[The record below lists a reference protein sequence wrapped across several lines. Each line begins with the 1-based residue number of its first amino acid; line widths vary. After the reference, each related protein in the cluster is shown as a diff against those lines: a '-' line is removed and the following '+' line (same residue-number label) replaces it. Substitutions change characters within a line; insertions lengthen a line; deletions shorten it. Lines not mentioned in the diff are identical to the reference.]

1 MGAEK
6 VKLIETREDRQKNS
20 RQLLNDLKAMRY
32 MLDNNMFETGIHRIG
47 AEQELCFIDPLKR
60 PAPVLMEVLNEIEDP
75 HFTTEFARFNME
87 INLDPLPFADDCFS
101 KLEKDMLE
109 FLRVGNDVAAKHQAR
124 ILLTGILPT
133 IRFSDIKLDN
143 LTPLKR
149 YHALAEKLH
158 ELRGGHFEF
167 FIEGPD
173 SLVLNDGLALWE
185 GSNTSFQVHYQVN
198 PEEFAPVYNWS
209 MAITAPLMAAST
221 NSPFLL
227 GKRLWRE
234 TRIALFQQSVDTRSQ
249 SELYRDRTPRVC
261 FGTGWVKES
270 VLEVYKDDIARHPA
284 ILASTRDE
292 DAMQMLKNG
301 KIPHLYALS
310 VFNGTVYKWNRPCF
324 GMSGDKPHLRIEQRV
339 LPAGPTVKDEVANAA
354 FWLGMMHGMPEKY
367 RDLSSRMD
375 FDYAKENFFKAARHG
390 LGSYFM
396 WHDGH
401 IHKRI
406 TATELILDE
415 LLPIARKGL
424 EKAKVKQEDI
434 DLYLGIIEKRVA
446 SGRTGSQ
453 WQLSSFNKMKNMA
466 SKDEALVAVTGAM
479 YTRQVENKP
488 VHEWSL
494 AEISDA
500 GTWLNRYKVIEQLM
514 STDLFTVKEDDPLD
528 LAANVMDW
536 RNIRHLPVEN
546 SNGKLVG
553 ILNCKM
559 LSRYYSHDSNH
570 PVEATVGQ
578 VMETDFP
585 HVSPDTE
592 TAEAIA
598 ILKNSTIGCLP
609 VMRKDQMVGLV
620 TEKDFL
626 QVTENLFAE
635 IQQSLKT

>member
-6 VKLIETREDRQKNS
+6 VKLIETREERQRNS
-20 RQLLNDLKAMRY
+20 KQLLNDLKAMQY
-32 MLDNNMFETGIHRIG
+32 MLDNKMFESGIRCMG
-47 AEQELCFIDPLKR
+47 AEQELCFIDPLHR
-60 PAPVLMEVLNEIEDP
+60 PAPVLMEVLGRLDDP

-87 INLDPLPFADDCFS
+87 INLDPQPFTKSAFS
-101 KLEKDMLE
+101 VLEKNLLS
-109 FLRVGNDVAAKHQAR
+109 FLQTGNEAAAKEQAR

-133 IRFSDIKLDN
+133 IRFRDIKLDN

-149 YHALAEKLH
+149 YRALAEKLH
-158 ELRGGHFEF
+158 ELRGGHFDF

-185 GSNTSFQVHYQVN
+185 GSNTSFQVHYQVD
-198 PEEFAPVYNWS
+198 PEDFAPVYNWS

-261 FGTGWVKES
+261 FGTGWVKDS
-270 VLEVYKDDIARHPA
+270 ILEVYKDDIARHPA
-284 ILASTRDE
+284 LLASTRE
-292 DAMQMLKNG
+292 ENAMKVLEEG
-301 KIPHLYALS
+301 KIPQLYALS

-324 GMSGDKPHLRIEQRV
+324 GMGGNKPHIRIEQRV

-354 FWLGMMHGMPEKY
+354 FWLGMMNGLPERY
-367 RDLSSRMD
+367 RDLSSKMD

-396 WHDGH
+396 WHDGES
-401 IHKRI
+401 HKRL

-415 LLPIARKGL
+415 LLPIARSGL
-424 EKAKVKQEDI
+424 EKAKIDQQDI
-434 DLYLGIIEKRVA
+434 DLYLGIIEKRVE

-453 WQLSSFNKMKNMA
+453 WQLTSFNKMKDMVT
-466 SKDEALVAVTGAM
+466 KDEALVAVTGSM
-479 YTRQVENKP
+479 YKQQIKNKP
-488 VHEWSL
+488 VHEWEL
-494 AEISDA
+494 AGISDA
-500 GTWLNRYKVIEQLM
+500 GTFLNRYKVIDQLM
-514 STDLFTVKEDDPLD
+514 STDLFTVKENDPLD

-546 SNGKLVG
+546 STGKLVG

-559 LSRYYSHDSNH
+559 LSRFYSHDSNH

-578 VMETDFP
+578 VMARDFP
-585 HVSPDTE
+585 KVSPDTE
-592 TAEAIA
+592 TVKAIA
-598 ILKNSTIGCLP
+598 ILKESPLGCLP
-609 VMRKDQMVGLV
+609 IMRKDKLVGLV

-626 QVTENLFAE
+626 QVTENLFTE
-635 IQQSLKT
+635 IQQSLQL

>member
-6 VKLIETREDRQKNS
+6 VKLIETREERQRNS
-20 RQLLNDLKAMRY
+20 KQLLNDLKAMQY
-32 MLDNNMFETGIHRIG
+32 MLDNKMFESGIRCMG
-47 AEQELCFIDPLKR
+47 AEQELCFIDPLHR
-60 PAPVLMEVLNEIEDP
+60 PAPVLMEVLGRLDDP

-87 INLDPLPFADDCFS
+87 INLDPQSFTKSAFS
-101 KLEKDMLE
+101 VLEKNLLS
-109 FLRVGNDVAAKHQAR
+109 FLQTGNEAAAKEQAR

-133 IRFSDIKLDN
+133 IRFRDIKLDN

-149 YHALAEKLH
+149 YRALAEKLH
-158 ELRGGHFEF
+158 ELRGGHFDF

-185 GSNTSFQVHYQVN
+185 GSNTSFQVHYQVD
-198 PEEFAPVYNWS
+198 PEDFAPVYNWS

-261 FGTGWVKES
+261 FGTGWVKDS
-270 VLEVYKDDIARHPA
+270 ILEVYKDDIARHPA
-284 ILASTRDE
+284 LLASTRE
-292 DAMQMLKNG
+292 ENAMKVLEEG
-301 KIPHLYALS
+301 KIPQLYALS

-324 GMSGDKPHLRIEQRV
+324 GMGGNKPHIRIEQRV

-354 FWLGMMHGMPEKY
+354 FWLGMMNGLPERY
-367 RDLSSRMD
+367 RDLSSKMD

-396 WHDGH
+396 WHDGES
-401 IHKRI
+401 HKRL

-415 LLPIARKGL
+415 LLPIARSGL
-424 EKAKVKQEDI
+424 EKAKIDQQDI
-434 DLYLGIIEKRVA
+434 DLYLGIIEKRVE

-453 WQLSSFNKMKNMA
+453 WQLTSFNKMKDMVT
-466 SKDEALVAVTGAM
+466 KDEALVAVTGSM
-479 YTRQVENKP
+479 YKQQIKNKP
-488 VHEWSL
+488 VHEWEL
-494 AEISDA
+494 AGISDA
-500 GTWLNRYKVIEQLM
+500 GTFLNRYKVIDQLM
-514 STDLFTVKEDDPLD
+514 STDLFTVKENDPLD

-546 SNGKLVG
+546 STGKLVG

-559 LSRYYSHDSNH
+559 LSRFYSHDSNH

-578 VMETDFP
+578 VMAKDFP
-585 HVSPDTE
+585 KVSPDTE
-592 TAEAIA
+592 TVKAIA
-598 ILKNSTIGCLP
+598 ILKESPLGCLP
-609 VMRKDQMVGLV
+609 IMRKDKLVGLV

-626 QVTENLFAE
+626 QVTENLFTE
-635 IQQSLKT
+635 IQQSLQL

>member
-6 VKLIETREDRQKNS
+6 VKLIETREERQRNS
-20 RQLLNDLKAMRY
+20 KQLLNDLKAMQY
-32 MLDNNMFETGIHRIG
+32 MLDNKMFESGIRCMG
-47 AEQELCFIDPLKR
+47 AEQELCFIDPLHR
-60 PAPVLMEVLNEIEDP
+60 PAPVLMEVLGRLDDP

-87 INLDPLPFADDCFS
+87 INLDPQSFTKSAFS
-101 KLEKDMLE
+101 VLEKNLLS
-109 FLRVGNDVAAKHQAR
+109 FLQTGNEAAAKEQAR

-133 IRFSDIKLDN
+133 IRFRDIKLDN

-149 YHALAEKLH
+149 YRALAEKLH
-158 ELRGGHFEF
+158 ELRGGHFDF

-185 GSNTSFQVHYQVN
+185 GSNTSFQVHYQVD
-198 PEEFAPVYNWS
+198 PEDFAPVYNWS

-261 FGTGWVKES
+261 FGTGWVKDS
-270 VLEVYKDDIARHPA
+270 ILEVYKDDIARHPA
-284 ILASTRDE
+284 LLASTRE
-292 DAMQMLKNG
+292 ENAMKVLEEG
-301 KIPHLYALS
+301 KIPQLYALS

-324 GMSGDKPHLRIEQRV
+324 GMGGNKPHIRIEQRV

-354 FWLGMMHGMPEKY
+354 FWLGMMNGLPERY
-367 RDLSSRMD
+367 RDLSSKMD

-396 WHDGH
+396 WHDGES
-401 IHKRI
+401 HKRL

-415 LLPIARKGL
+415 LLPIARSGL
-424 EKAKVKQEDI
+424 EKAKIDQQDI
-434 DLYLGIIEKRVA
+434 DLYLGIIEKRVE

-453 WQLSSFNKMKNMA
+453 WQLTSFNKMKDMVT
-466 SKDEALVAVTGAM
+466 KDEALVAVTGSM
-479 YTRQVENKP
+479 YKQQIKNKP
-488 VHEWSL
+488 VHEWEL
-494 AEISDA
+494 AGISDA
-500 GTWLNRYKVIEQLM
+500 GTFLNRYKVIDQLM
-514 STDLFTVKEDDPLD
+514 STDLFTVKENDPLD

-546 SNGKLVG
+546 STGKLVG

-559 LSRYYSHDSNH
+559 LSRFYSHDSNH

-578 VMETDFP
+578 VMARDFP
-585 HVSPDTE
+585 KVSPDTE
-592 TAEAIA
+592 TVKAIA
-598 ILKNSTIGCLP
+598 ILKESPLGCLP
-609 VMRKDQMVGLV
+609 IMRKDKLVGLV

-626 QVTENLFAE
+626 QVTENLFTE
-635 IQQSLKT
+635 IQQSLQL